1 MLQLHEL
8 TNTQH
13 SITAHQGGTWT
24 IDAIT
29 NAVTVQATNLDIRD
43 LAFASDSVTAHQG
56 GTWTIDAITNAVT
69 VQATNLDI
77 RDLSSATDSVSTVE
91 QALNTWKTSQVS
103 VTNSATQIA
112 ATPLTGR
119 KRIIIQNVGAQ
130 DIYVKD
136 ANTVAAATDGKIA
149 KGASFEMI
157 LGASATIYGITASG
171 SSDIRVWEFA
181 A

>member
-8 TNTQH
+8 TNAQH
-13 SITAHQGGTWT
+13 
-24 IDAIT
+24 
-29 NAVTVQATNLDIRD
+29 
-43 LAFASDSVTAHQG
+43 SVTAHQG

-77 RDLSSATDSVSTVE
+77 RDLSSATDSVSVVE
-91 QALNTWKTSQVS
+91 QALNTWKTSQVT
-103 VTNSATQIA
+103 VANTATQIA
-112 ATPLTGR
+112 ATALTGR
-119 KRIIIQNVGAQ
+119 KRIIIQNVGSQ

-149 KGASFEMI
+149 KGASFEMV
-157 LGASATIYGITASG
+157 LGASATIYGITSTGTA
-171 SSDIRVWEFA
+171 DVRVWEFA